1 LLCHPTLY
9 EATFAVMTEEPPQPT
24 ISALPPKI
32 AIVQSLLEALMGGT
46 PTDATFML
54 SNTRRGGTRAPGTQ
68 AAATIPALVLE
79 GRSVEALAACQTA
92 LHSLNGHSAQTLLGP
107 KITELRKALERE
119 LLTAQDIEL
128 VTEAR
133 RSHLLPQ
140 RAVLIG
146 RRSSEKPVDVAVNC
160 RWFSRGER
168 NLSLFC
174 EGATWFLEDLG
185 STNGSFVQGRALKR
199 GHPFPLPHGITHV
212 DIGKTKDKPG
222 PVVVSLRRPAKDPGA
237 VVISLKAAIDTDAEL
252 ESDAWPS
259 MKTDINRRW
268 VVFREQIGISAAEDV
283 ALDVDGGEQGILAA
297 LRYQS
302 GFWIVPSS
310 RHRLFVDGVPF
321 HEPVPLF
328 PGATLS
334 LGGTTFCVDKSQAS
348 TRADPISQP
357 QALAREAGQVL
368 E

>member
-1 LLCHPTLY
+1 
-9 EATFAVMTEEPPQPT
+9 MTEESPQPT

-32 AIVQSLLEALMGGT
+32 VILQSLLEALMGAT
-46 PTDATFML
+46 PADATIML
-54 SNTRRGGTRAPGTQ
+54 SNTRRGAAPALGTQ

-79 GRSVEALAACQTA
+79 GRSVEALAACHTA

-107 KITELRKALERE
+107 KITELRKALEQE

-133 RSHLLPQ
+133 RTHLLPR

-146 RRSSEKPVDVAVNC
+146 RTSSEKPVDVAVNC

-185 STNGSFVQGRALKR
+185 STNGSFVQGSALKR
-199 GHPFPLPHGITHV
+199 GHPFPLPHGTTHV
-212 DIGKTKDKPG
+212 EIGKTKDKPG

-237 VVISLKAAIDTDAEL
+237 VVISLKYVGTSAEL
-252 ESDAWPS
+252 KSDAWPS

-297 LRYQS
+297 LRFQS

-310 RHRLFVDGVPF
+310 RHSLHIDGVPF

-334 LGGTTFCVDKSQAS
+334 LGGTTFCVDKSEAS
-348 TRADPISQP
+348 ARANPFSQP
-357 QALAREAGQVL
+357 QGLAR
-368 E
+368 

>member
-1 LLCHPTLY
+1 MP
-9 EATFAVMTEEPPQPT
+9 
-24 ISALPPKI
+24 
-32 AIVQSLLEALMGGT
+32 
-46 PTDATFML
+46 
-54 SNTRRGGTRAPGTQ
+54 
-68 AAATIPALVLE
+68 LVL
-79 GRSVEALAACQTA
+79 
-92 LHSLNGHSAQTLLGP
+92 
-107 KITELRKALERE
+107 
-119 LLTAQDIEL
+119 
-128 VTEAR
+128 
-133 RSHLLPQ
+133 
-140 RAVLIG
+140 
-146 RRSSEKPVDVAVNC
+146 
-160 RWFSRGER
+160 RGER

-185 STNGSFVQGRALKR
+185 STNGSFVQGRALAR

-212 DIGKTKDKPG
+212 EIGKTKDRPG

-237 VVISLKAAIDTDAEL
+237 VVISVKAAIGADAEL
-252 ESDAWPS
+252 EADAWPS

-310 RHRLFVDGVPF
+310 RHRLQVDGVPF

-334 LGGTTFCVDKSQAS
+334 LGGTTFLVDKSEAS
-348 TRADPISQP
+348 TSADASF
-357 QALAREAGQVL
+357 QAQSIAR
-368 E
+368 